1 MPDVES
7 GHSVMVPGH
16 WVRDPSGH
24 CVSEVPSGHT
34 VGDLFEHS
42 VSDAGHTVG
51 FCTHSVKLAGH
62 VV

>member
-1 MPDVES
+1 MPDVEN
-7 GHSVMVPGH
+7 GHSVMVP
-16 WVRDPSGH
+16 GH

-42 VSDAGHTVG
+42 VSNAGHTVG